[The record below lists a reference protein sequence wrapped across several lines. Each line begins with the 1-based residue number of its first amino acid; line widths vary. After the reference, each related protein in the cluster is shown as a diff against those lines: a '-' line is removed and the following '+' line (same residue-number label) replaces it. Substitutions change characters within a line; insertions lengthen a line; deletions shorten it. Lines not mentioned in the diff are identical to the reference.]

1 MESLIVAGIMA
12 LIGGTINAISSN
24 VEDDEEW
31 SRLER
36 EKSRLEDAYNLQ
48 AEEAELQFQQ
58 AKEKANRDADKGEK
72 EADLTDLS
80 ADISETATSN
90 DFNTAIDNLYLSL
103 ASDAW
108 DWNNAAMQIGSSA
121 GASYASLAGSGVR
134 AGSSVSDAVLMESSL
149 NSAQLQF
156 SQDAKRRQ
164 DNNNLASVL
173 NSLAGNKFD
182 IYQNRVGADITR
194 DDASWLRN
202 SFLEGG
208 SNYNIYQKQK
218 ELAELRKNQEY
229 ARLKESQ
236 DSIEDNRGW
245 KAFASFFGGG
255 SKAASAGYNAS
266 TTFFDAV
273 GYKQTKLGGK

>member
-1 MESLIVAGIMA
+1 MESLIVAGVMA
-12 LIGGTINAISSN
+12 LIGGTINAFASHS
-24 VEDDEEW
+24 EDDDEW
-31 SRLER
+31 DRLSKEKTRLE
-36 EKSRLEDAYNLQ
+36 EAYKLQ
-48 AEEAELQFQQ
+48 AELAESEFQN
-58 AKEKANRDADKGEK
+58 AKDEANRKADKDEK
-72 EADLTDLS
+72 TADLTDLS
-80 ADISETATSN
+80 ADISETAVSN
-90 DFNTAIDNLYLSL
+90 DFNTAIDNLYLSQ
-103 ASDAW
+103 AADAW

-121 GASYASLAGSGVR
+121 GANYAALAGSGVR
-134 AGSSVSDAVLMESSL
+134 AGSSVSDAVLMESTL

-164 DNNNLASVL
+164 DNNNLAGVL

-218 ELAELRKNQEY
+218 ELAELRKNQEL
-229 ARLKESQ
+229 ARLKDAQ
-236 DSIEDNRGW
+236 DSIEDNRHW
-245 KAFASFFGGG
+245 KAISAFFGGA
-255 SKAASAGYNAS
+255 SKGASAGYNAS

-273 GYKQTKLGGK
+273 DYKQTKLGGK